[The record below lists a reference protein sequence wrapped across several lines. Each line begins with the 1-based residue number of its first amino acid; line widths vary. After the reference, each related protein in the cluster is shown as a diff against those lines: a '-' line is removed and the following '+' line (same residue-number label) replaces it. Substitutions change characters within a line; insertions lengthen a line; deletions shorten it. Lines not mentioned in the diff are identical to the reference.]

1 MVDNTIRVR
10 ILDGINYLFLLLI
23 ALICVLPFFYIL
35 IASITDPNEL
45 LKRGFILI
53 PHKLSLEGYRY
64 ILSTPIIL
72 YSLGVTIFITVVG
85 TLANLFFTALM
96 AYPLAQRDLW
106 GGTIIL
112 KLTVFTLVFSGGMI
126 PTFLI
131 VRWTGL
137 LDSPAALIVPTL
149 ISAFNLIIM
158 RNFFQQLPEGLEE
171 AARID
176 GCNDFGIL
184 FRIVIPLSAPVLASL
199 ALFYA
204 VGHWNAYF
212 NAILYINDNTLW
224 PIQVWLRQIVIL
236 SQGGIGDSTNFGSD
250 YVAPPAETIKMA
262 VIIISTLP
270 ILIVYPFLQKH
281 FAKGALLGSVKG

>member
-1 MVDNTIRVR
+1 MDKSIMGRV
-10 ILDGINYLFLLLI
+10 IDWTNYVLLGLI
-23 ALICVLPFFYIL
+23 AAVCTLPFIYIL
-35 IASITDPNEL
+35 SASLTAPEEL

-53 PHKLSLEGYRY
+53 PHSFSLEGYRY
-64 ILSTPIIL
+64 VLSTNTIVN
-72 YSLGVTIFITVVG
+72 SLGVTALVTVVG
-85 TLANLFFTALM
+85 TLVNLLFTALM
-96 AYPLAQRDLW
+96 AYPLAQRDLF
-106 GGTIIL
+106 GSRLIM
-112 KLTVFTLVFSGGMI
+112 KMVVFSMLFGGGMI
-126 PTFLI
+126 PTYLI

-137 LDSPAALIVPTL
+137 LDHVGALIIPGL

-158 RNFFQQLPEGLEE
+158 RNFFQNLPDGLEE

-176 GCNDFGIL
+176 GCSDPGIL

-204 VGHWNAYF
+204 VGHWNSYF
-212 NAILYINDNTLW
+212 SAVLYINDSSLW

-236 SQGGIGDSTNFGSD
+236 SQGGIGDSTSFETG

-262 VIIISTLP
+262 VIVLSVLP
-270 ILIVYPFLQKH
+270 ILVVYPFLQKH